1 MEESSGKSFD
11 PATWFNLWMKS
22 AGDMWNAMPQPGQ
35 TGFATPKSEGSDSGH
50 AGKWMDAQV
59 LTWQSLASA
68 MSHPNTLSAY
78 LQGLTR
84 LPESLISLI
93 LPALTAAAEIH
104 QKGMGQMG
112 KAGDFL
118 LSFNLENPDKYALDL
133 WRSLY
138 DQEFRKFLNIPQL
151 GLTRQYQEKTNRI
164 MDRLNLLQAAMT
176 EFLHLLYL
184 PFEKTQAAYSKKLAE
199 DAEKNE
205 LPTDVKSQYMIWLKI
220 LEGHYM
226 TLFKTPEYLESLNKT
241 ISAVADYSLAKKSL
255 TDDLLKVLSIPSS
268 DALDSV
274 YKELYHMKE
283 RLKDLEKTIK
293 TTIQR

>member
-11 PATWFNLWMKS
+11 PATWLNLWMKS
-22 AGDMWNAMPQPGQ
+22 AGDMWNGMPQPGQ
-35 TGFATPKSEGSDSGH
+35 TGVATPKTESKDSGH
-50 AGKWMDAQV
+50 DRKWIDAQI

-78 LQGLTR
+78 FQGITR
-84 LPESLISLI
+84 LPESIITLIF
-93 LPALTAAAEIH
+93 PMLTAAAEIH
-104 QKGMGQMG
+104 QKGMGQLG

-118 LSFNLENPDKYALDL
+118 SSLDFENPDRHALDL

-138 DQEFRKFLNIPQL
+138 DQEFRKILNIPQL
-151 GLTRQYQEKTNRI
+151 GLTRQYQEKTNRL
-164 MDRLNLLQAAMT
+164 MDRFNLLQAAMA

-184 PFEKTQAAYSKKLAE
+184 PFEKTRAAYSKKLAE

-226 TLFKTPEYLESLNKT
+226 TLFKTPEYLTSLNKT
-241 ISAVADYSLAKKSL
+241 ISAVAEYSLAKKAL
-255 TDDLLKVLSIPSS
+255 TDDLLKALSIPSS
-268 DALDSV
+268 DTIEGV
-274 YKELYHMKE
+274 YKELYDMKK